1 MHSFV
6 GRRQHC
12 LTTIVDW
19 WRSSLATYNSQC
31 PKKEKNSSK
40 KYFCVPNQYVLK
52 KNSHLIDF
60 LGPFFKKDCIP
71 SKNFTFLDFFSMDL
85 YPLVVSTGE
94 IQNAKCEA

>member
-1 MHSFV
+1 MVYVLHSFV

-52 KNSHLIDF
+52 KKFTLNKFVGAIFRFVIYSF
-60 LGPFFKKDCIP
+60 LKKIA
-71 SKNFTFLDFFSMDL
+71 FLPKISLF
-85 YPLVVSTGE
+85 
-94 IQNAKCEA
+94 

>member
-1 MHSFV
+1 MVYVLHSFV

-40 KYFCVPNQYVLK
+40 NIFVYQGNQYVLK
-52 KNSHLIDF
+52 KKFTLNRFVGAIFQFVIYSF
-60 LGPFFKKDCIP
+60 LKKIV
-71 SKNFTFLDFFSMDL
+71 FLPKISLF
-85 YPLVVSTGE
+85 
-94 IQNAKCEA
+94 